1 MNNLNIISKI
11 EDLLYSNYLRYGIAI
26 IIIFLNVYNF
36 KNNRQKHSKKDCID
50 FLKIKISCKTYYYL
64 YSLILIIAD
73 AIFLYYLDSI
83 LDFNLLPKYWWSILV
98 FLGFMMLVNS
108 EDQIETV
115 EKDSTFNPPPL
126 SLSTSYHRNTFNM
139 LTLLL
144 LIISFGIEYNFK
156 NKKALTNN
164 LIYIRILSIIMVA
177 IQYHY
182 TINYSSCKYNLPDSW
197 KL

>member
-1 MNNLNIISKI
+1 MSNLNIISKI
-11 EDLLYSNYLRYGIAI
+11 ENLLYNNYLRYGIAI

-36 KNNRQKHSKKDCID
+36 KNNRQKYSKKNCID
-50 FLKIKISCKTYYYL
+50 FLNIKISCKTFYYI
-64 YSLILIIAD
+64 YSLILLIAD

-83 LDFNLLPKYWWSILV
+83 LDFNLLPKYWWAVLV
-98 FLGFMMLVNS
+98 FLGFMMIVNS

-115 EKDSTFNPPPL
+115 EKDGTFNPPPL

-156 NKKALTNN
+156 NKKALTKN
-164 LIYIRILSIIMVA
+164 LIYIRILSIIMVG
-177 IQYHY
+177 IQYYY
-182 TINYSSCKYNLPDSW
+182 TINYASCKYNLPDSW